1 MRKQFKNIDIYAGIH
16 PQDGAKWIKDNGI
29 VENWK
34 TLSTSRFVRY
44 IRKKTWRVWST
55 STSQPV
61 SLPIF
66 VVRTR

>member
-1 MRKQFKNIDIYAGIH
+1 MRKDFRNINIYDGIV
-16 PQDGAKWIKDNGI
+16 QKDGAKWIKENGI

-34 TLSTSRFVRY
+34 TRFVLF

-61 SLPIF
+61 FPLTS